1 MQSSKTMRAE
11 LRTEEQNQ
19 ERSREDRIHRRSF
32 VPRSVYEKHNKTPNI
47 YIYLRSTQIDEISF
61 YLSLPNPKLEIELL
75 LSVIDERGPIW
86 RER

>member
-32 VPRSVYEKHNKTPNI
+32 VPRSVYEKRNKTPYI